1 MASRRIARTAIN
13 WGELYHQC
21 PKHQIEQFRDL
32 KTKTDGLVS
41 RISSL
46 PEKLPDINWEHYK
59 KVVPVPGLVDKFKK
73 EYMQLQ
79 VAFPNDTKQLG
90 KAVDAQAAKMNSMI
104 KKQVA
109 ACESMKADAT
119 KMKEALKKL
128 PPFDEMIPEII
139 VTYFPDTNMD
149 PFFTGEVP
157 KVEAQTMLQN
167 TAPKTHWD
175 FS

>member
-13 WGELYHQC
+13 WAELYQNC
-21 PKHQIEQFRDL
+21 PKHQLEQFRDL

-41 RISSL
+41 KISSL
-46 PEKLPDINWEHYK
+46 PEKLPEVNWEYYR

-73 EYMQLQ
+73 EYMALQ
-79 VAFPNDTKQLG
+79 VVPPTDSKNVEKS
-90 KAVDAQAAKMNSMI
+90 VDEQATRMSALV
-104 KKQVA
+104 KKHVT

-119 KMKEALKKL
+119 RMKEALKKL

-149 PFFTGEVP
+149 PFYTGEALKTETHTV
-157 KVEAQTMLQN
+157 LQN
-167 TAPKTHWD
+167 TAPRVHWD